1 VKIAALEG
9 WSCEFLVTLGS
20 LFEDRF
26 MEVKERL
33 PAWPQDTLS
42 FSKEQKPLAELRSR
56 WSSTA

>member
-1 VKIAALEG
+1 
-9 WSCEFLVTLGS
+9 
-20 LFEDRF
+20 